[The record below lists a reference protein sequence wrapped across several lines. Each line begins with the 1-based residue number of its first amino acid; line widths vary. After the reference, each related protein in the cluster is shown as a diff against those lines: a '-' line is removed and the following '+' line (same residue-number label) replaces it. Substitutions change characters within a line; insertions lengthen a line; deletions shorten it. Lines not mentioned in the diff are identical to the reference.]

1 MTSMIFKDNEIIREI
16 TQKEHHSVNR
26 TVSGWSFSSI
36 YASLPSHLGPTI
48 TGEGN
53 KRIHPSDNQVPASWS
68 PHHQWPLPSFQAAVH
83 FQPQHSTPES
93 TTHGIPFS
101 RQGPAI
107 PNPPASTE
115 PFFLWSYFLPASIF
129 QISLLL
135 TNSALYLLTLGIL
148 CFPLHFGKLFK
159 NYIQPNLPQWQKNNQ
174 ARIIILL
181 YRGES
186 YFPLSLKEI
195 ITELLKYGHIFL
207 TIQ

>member
-1 MTSMIFKDNEIIREI
+1 MVLFLHLCKS
-16 TQKEHHSVNR
+16 
-26 TVSGWSFSSI
+26 SFSPGSYHNQVRATRGYTHLTTRYLLPGLLI
-36 YASLPSHLGPTI
+36 ASDLYLPSRQPSTSSHNTPHLKAPLTAFHSLA
-48 TGEGN
+48 
-53 KRIHPSDNQVPASWS
+53 RAQQSWILR
-68 PHHQWPLPSFQAAVH
+68 P
-83 FQPQHSTPES
+83 
-93 TTHGIPFS
+93 
-101 RQGPAI
+101 
-107 PNPPASTE
+107 TE

-148 CFPLHFGKLFK
+148 YFPLHFGKLFK
-159 NYIQPNLPQWQKNNQ
+159 NYTQPNLPQWQKNNQ

-181 YRGES
+181 CRGES